1 MEKYA
6 LMVIFL
12 KHNNKNNNNFNPFI
26 QILELRWQ
34 KTIIKK
40 KMMTLM
46 KWKLIFRILFKY
58 VDSNLKRNFIET
70 SILNNETSIEVSI
83 SYDRRLL
90 YPAAVLCK
98 GLW

>member
-1 MEKYA
+1 MEKYP

-12 KHNNKNNNNFNPFI
+12 KHNNKNNNNFNPLI

-40 KMMTLM
+40 KKIMTLM
-46 KWKLIFRILFKY
+46 KWKLIFRILFKH

-83 SYDRRLL
+83 SYDRLIL
-90 YPAAVLCK
+90 I
-98 GLW
+98 